1 MVHCCLLAQHRI
13 VNNTT
18 SSNKRRWLLWVIAI
32 AVAVLLLGAFVSM
45 RKDTV
50 TVRVAR
56 VERGNIR
63 SVVSTNGKVEPLQSL
78 EAHAP
83 VATTVKRVLVKEGE
97 HVKKGQLLLQLDDA
111 DARAQAARA
120 LAQVRAAQSDMS
132 AIQRG
137 GSQEE
142 VLTLDSQLVKARTE
156 RDTAQRNL
164 EALRRLQEKGA
175 ASAGELRDAENA
187 LQRADADL
195 KLIEQKQKGR
205 FSKPEVDKVDAQK
218 SQAQAAYDAAL
229 DTLAKS
235 NIRAPFDGVVYS
247 VPLRAGAYVQPG
259 DLLLQEADLSKVLVR
274 AFVDEPDV
282 GRLVPGQAIELT
294 WDAVPGRIWKE
305 TVSTVPAAV
314 KLRGT
319 RNVGET
325 TIVVNNQDGRL
336 LPNVNVGVTIVM
348 TEHDNVLIIPRE
360 ALHLDENK
368 AYVYQIVDGEL
379 RRHAIETSVSNL
391 TNVEVTSGLTA
402 DSLVALSAT
411 NSWPLREGLK
421 AKVAQ

>member
-1 MVHCCLLAQHRI
+1 M
-13 VNNTT
+13 NNTHPT
-18 SSNKRRWLLWVIAI
+18 NKRRWLLWTVGIIA
-32 AVAVLLLGAFVSM
+32 AVLLLGAFVSM
-45 RKDTV
+45 RKDAV

-63 SVVSTNGKVEPLQSL
+63 SAVSTNGKVEPVQSF

-83 VATTVKRVLVKEGE
+83 VATTVKRVLVKEGDR
-97 HVKKGQLLLQLDDA
+97 VKKGQLLMQLDDA

-120 LAQVRAAQSDMS
+120 LAQLRAAQSDMS
-132 AIQRG
+132 AIERG

-142 VLTLDSQLVKARTE
+142 VLTLDSQLVKARAE

-164 EALRRLQEKGA
+164 DALRRLQEKGA
-175 ASAGELRDAENA
+175 ASAGEVRDAENA
-187 LQRADADL
+187 LQRADADV
-195 KLIEQKQKGR
+195 KLIGQKQKGR
-205 FSKPEVDKVDAQK
+205 FSKPEIEKVEAQR
-218 SQAQAAYDAAL
+218 SEAQAAYGAAQ

-235 NIRAPFDGVVYS
+235 NLRAPFDGLVYS
-247 VPLRAGAYVQPG
+247 IPVRAGTYVQPG

-282 GRLVPGQAIELT
+282 GRLSKGQPIELT
-294 WDAVPGRIWKE
+294 WDAVPGRIWQG
-305 TVSTVPAAV
+305 TLTTVPAAV

-325 TIVVNNQDGRL
+325 TIIVDNKDGRL
-336 LPNVNVGVTIVM
+336 LPNVNVSVTIIT

-360 ALHLDENK
+360 ALHLDDNK

-379 RRHAIETSVSNL
+379 RRHPIETSVSNL

-402 DSLVALSAT
+402 GSVVALNAT
-411 NSWPLREGLK
+411 NGWPLRDGLK
-421 AKVAQ
+421 AKGTQ

>member
-1 MVHCCLLAQHRI
+1 MAFET
-13 VNNTT
+13 VNNTHPT
-18 SSNKRRWLLWVIAI
+18 NKHRWLLWTVGIVA
-32 AVAVLLLGAFVSM
+32 AVLLLGAFVSM

-50 TVRVAR
+50 IVRVAR

-63 SVVSTNGKVEPLQSL
+63 SAVSTNGKVEPVQSF

-83 VATTVKRVLVKEGE
+83 VATTVKRVLIKEGDR
-97 HVKKGQLLLQLDDA
+97 VKKGQLLMQLDDA

-120 LAQVRAAQSDMS
+120 LAQLRAAQSDMS
-132 AIQRG
+132 AIERG

-156 RDTAQRNL
+156 RDTARRNL
-164 EALRRLQEKGA
+164 DALRRLQEKGA
-175 ASAGELRDAENA
+175 ASAGEVRDAENA

-205 FSKPEVDKVDAQK
+205 FSRPEIEKVEAQR
-218 SQAQAAYDAAL
+218 SEAQAAYDAAQ

-235 NIRAPFDGVVYS
+235 NLRAPFDGLVYS
-247 VPLRAGAYVQPG
+247 IPVRAGTYVQPG

-282 GRLVPGQAIELT
+282 GRLSQGQPIELT
-294 WDAVPGRIWKE
+294 WDAVPGRIWQG
-305 TVSTVPAAV
+305 TLTTVPAAV

-325 TIVVNNQDGRL
+325 TIIVDNKDGRL
-336 LPNVNVGVTIVM
+336 LPNVNVGVTIIT

-360 ALHLDENK
+360 ALHIDDNK

-379 RRHAIETSVSNL
+379 RRHPIETSVSNL

-402 DSLVALSAT
+402 GSVVALNAT
-411 NSWPLREGLK
+411 NGWPLREGLK
-421 AKVAQ
+421 AKGAQ